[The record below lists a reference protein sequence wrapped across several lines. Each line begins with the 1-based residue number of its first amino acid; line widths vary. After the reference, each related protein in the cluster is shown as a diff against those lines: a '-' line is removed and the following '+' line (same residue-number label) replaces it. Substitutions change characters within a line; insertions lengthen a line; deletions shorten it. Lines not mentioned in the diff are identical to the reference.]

1 MCVVI
6 AVIGEKK
13 SVCSYIV
20 VSVERRIGN
29 RIGVWVKCAGDDP
42 LQSHLVCL

>member
-29 RIGVWVKCAGDDP
+29 RIGV
-42 LQSHLVCL
+42 